1 MCGFLTQGLGRFAAV
16 NDTVPIVWKDMW
28 VPVLVW
34 TGVGDLASTGI
45 QSPDRSVRSESLY
58 WLRFSGPQIF
68 KDSSIFVSH
77 LLTSSELRTD
87 HNFVASGCVDAYCA
101 AELLSTNI
109 YFFF

>member
-1 MCGFLTQGLGRFAAV
+1 MCVFLTQRLGLFAPV

-45 QSPDRSVRSESLY
+45 QSPDRLVRSESLY
-58 WLRFSGPQIF
+58 WLRFSGPQIV
-68 KDSSIFVSH
+68 KDSPIFVSH

-87 HNFVASGCVDAYCA
+87 HNFVAYGCAAAYCA
-101 AELLSTNI
+101 AQLQSTV
-109 YFFF
+109 F